1 MKIVIHGFGK
11 MGRIIYDLAIEQ
23 GIEVVGVI
31 DQFTETQVRKLSYE
45 DLGKIDYDIVVDF
58 SHFSIVD
65 NLISA
70 LEKSPHKAIIATT
83 KLSEEQL
90 ERVKKLSEK
99 VAVFQDYNTSYG
111 VYVLNQTLKFMTG
124 LLSDYDVEMIES
136 HHKYK
141 VDAESGTAN
150 RLINTIKAQR
160 ELNCVYDYSK
170 TNGKNSND
178 IGVHSI
184 RSGNIVGDHEV
195 LFGSDNDLIS
205 IKHQALSK
213 NLFADGAIRI
223 CYKLQNKEAGL
234 YKLEEVFD

>member
-1 MKIVIHGFGK
+1 MKIVIHGFGN
-11 MGRIIYDLAIEQ
+11 MGKIIYDLAIEQ

-31 DQFTETQVRKLSYE
+31 DKYTETNVRKLTYE
-45 DLGKIDYDIVVDF
+45 DLSYIDYDIVVDF
-58 SHFSIVD
+58 SHFSIID
-65 NLISA
+65 SLIEA

-83 KLSEEQL
+83 KLSEVQL
-90 ERVKKLSEK
+90 ARIKKLSEK
-99 VAVFQDYNTSYG
+99 MAVFQDYNTSYG
-111 VYVLNQTLKFMTG
+111 IYVLNQTLKFMTDM
-124 LLSDYDVEMIES
+124 LIDYDVEVIES

-160 ELNCVYDYSK
+160 EMNCVYDYSK
-170 TNGKNSND
+170 TNGKNTND

-195 LFGSDNDLIS
+195 LFGGDNDLIS

-213 NLFADGAIRI
+213 KLFADGAIRI
-223 CYKLQNKEAGL
+223 CYKLQDKEKGL
-234 YKLEEVFD
+234 YKLEEVFN